1 MKHGLDVFLLFTAA
15 FKTGCRQY
23 AACVILYI
31 EEPSLEETERTQIWR
46 LKAEQNGIRSSV
58 T

>member
-1 MKHGLDVFLLFTAA
+1 MKHGLDVLLLFTAV
-15 FKTGCRQY
+15 FKTGCSQH

-46 LKAEQNGIRSSV
+46 LKTEQSGIRRSV